1 MSAEEEF
8 TNQEAW
14 IKLMEQIF
22 LKGSKIVIDVKDV
35 HLSFGDVE
43 VELDGNLKIVI
54 RLKNR

>member
-22 LKGSKIVIDVKDV
+22 LKGSKIAIDVKDF

-43 VELDGNLKIVI
+43 VELDGNLTIVI

>member
-8 TNQEAW
+8 TDQEVW

-22 LKGSKIVIDVKDV
+22 LKGSKISIDVKDF
-35 HLSFGDVE
+35 HISFGDVE
-43 VELDGNLKIVI
+43 IELDGNLKIVI